1 MINEKTLEENLQ
13 SIKARIEQAALACH
27 RDPSTITIVGATKTV
42 SVETLRAAATF
53 GIGTFGENYV
63 QEAKNKKGILAKLE
77 VNPAWHMIG
86 HLQKNKV
93 VEAIELFDVIETVDS
108 VPLAEAIARKVA
120 KQPMPIMLQVN
131 ITGETSKFGFV
142 PKEVINVYKTL
153 KNLPQLSITGL
164 MTIAPVVSN
173 PQEARPFFRHL
184 RQLRDELGLTE
195 LSMGMTDDFEVA
207 IQEGATIVRIGRA
220 LFGQREQ
227 LF

>member
-1 MINEKTLEENLQ
+1 MITEKILAENLQ
-13 SIKARIEQAALACH
+13 SVKARIEQAALSC
-27 RDPSTITIVGATKTV
+27 RRNPSAITIVGAVKTV
-42 SVETLRAAATF
+42 PVETIRAAFAL
-53 GIGTFGENYV
+53 GIGNFGENYV
-63 QEAKNKKGILAKLE
+63 QEAKSKKDILAKLG
-77 VNPAWHMIG
+77 VNPTWHMIG

-93 VEAIELFDVIETVDS
+93 GEAVELFDVIETVDS
-108 VPLAEAIARKVA
+108 VILAETIARKVT

-153 KNLPQLSITGL
+153 KNLPELSIVGL

-184 RQLRDELGLTE
+184 RQLRDELGLPE

-220 LFGQREQ
+220 LFGEREQ
-227 LF
+227 LL